1 MKEPNELSKKG
12 SKMEYT
18 VITKQQHEELCDLGG
33 TYSDLYKD
41 LYGMRPRGVY
51 PSTVEEYKKEIKK
64 VSEALRMEIQEERQ
78 RKERIKNRKPF
89 VSRPINN
96 PFKLF
101 YERSK

>member
-1 MKEPNELSKKG
+1 MIHTVLTKE
-12 SKMEYT
+12 
-18 VITKQQHEELCDLGG
+18 QHEELCDLGG

-64 VSEALRMEIQEERQ
+64 VSEALRMEIEEERK

-89 VSRPINN
+89 VSRPINK
-96 PFKLF
+96 PFKVF
-101 YERSK
+101 YERNK

>member
-1 MKEPNELSKKG
+1 MIH
-12 SKMEYT
+12 T
-18 VITKQQHEELCDLGG
+18 VLTKKQQQELFDLGG

-64 VSEALRMEIQEERQ
+64 VSEALRMEIEQERK

-89 VSRPINN
+89 VSRPINK
-96 PFKLF
+96 PFKVF
-101 YERSK
+101 YERNK

>member
-1 MKEPNELSKKG
+1 MIHTVLTKE
-12 SKMEYT
+12 
-18 VITKQQHEELCDLGG
+18 QHEELCDLGG

-64 VSEALRMEIQEERQ
+64 VSEALRMEIEEERK

-89 VSRPINN
+89 VSRPINK
-96 PFKLF
+96 PFKVF
-101 YERSK
+101 YERNR

>member
-1 MKEPNELSKKG
+1 MKH
-12 SKMEYT
+12 T
-18 VITKQQHEELCDLGG
+18 VLTKQQHEELCDLGG

-51 PSTVEEYKKEIKK
+51 PSTVEEYKKEIKI
-64 VSEALRMEIQEERQ
+64 VSEALRMEMEQERK

-89 VSRPINN
+89 VSRPINK